1 MKKQLIFF
9 VFTFLAFTLVA
20 QNKGFIHPG
29 ALHTQA
35 DFDRIKA
42 QIIANEPSVVQDY
55 AKLTNNSHSSSSYGQ
70 APQSSIIRGGGVG
83 ENYSRAMNDA
93 AAAYQNALRWKI
105 GGDTKNADKAV
116 EIMNG
121 WANTCKFI

>member
-42 QIIANEPSVVQDY
+42 QITANEPSVVQDY

-70 APQSSIIRGGGVG
+70 AP
-83 ENYSRAMNDA
+83 
-93 AAAYQNALRWKI
+93 
-105 GGDTKNADKAV
+105 
-116 EIMNG
+116 
-121 WANTCKFI
+121 